1 MKPPFFIVG
10 AGRSG
15 TTLLRLMLC
24 GHRELF
30 IPPEAWFLGDMMWCL
45 PLADPLGREHL
56 LECEKL
62 ILASDRWKD
71 WKCPEEKLRQI
82 LAGCAGLDQAQMI
95 DRLFRSVFELPLE
108 VRWGEKSPKHSYI
121 ATRIGRIFPG
131 SQFVHL
137 IRDGRDV
144 TSSMLARGWFGGSAR
159 RVAEHWE
166 RCVRASSQA
175 KEFGSDRYLEVRF
188 EDLIARPESELRRI
202 CGFLRVDFEPRMLSY
217 RDQVGEFIPAGEA
230 AYHAK
235 LNAGLSTNEVG
246 KWMDTLGPWQEA
258 VFWAVVGGP
267 TEQYL
272 GDPDIRGKARLLLP
286 AAKISV
292 CVERLLAAAH
302 SKVASRGGASGHT

>member
-24 GHRELF
+24 GHQELF
-30 IPPEAWFLGDMMWCL
+30 IPPEAWFLGDIMWRL
-45 PLADPLGREHL
+45 PLAEPLGKDHL

-82 LAGCAGLDQAQMI
+82 LSGCAGLDQAQMI
-95 DRLFRSVFELPLE
+95 DRLFRSVFGLAPE

-121 ATRIGRIFPG
+121 ASRIGRIFPG
-131 SQFVHL
+131 SQFIHL

-166 RCVRASSQA
+166 RCVRSSARA
-175 KEFGSDRYLEVRF
+175 KEFGPDRYLEVRF
-188 EDLIARPESELRRI
+188 EDLIACPESELRRI
-202 CGFLRVDFEPRMLSY
+202 CGFLRVDFEPRMLAY
-217 RDQVGEFIPAGEA
+217 HNQVGEFIPAGEA
-230 AYHAK
+230 VYHAK
-235 LNAGLSTNEVG
+235 LNAGLSRDEVG
-246 KWMDTLGPWQEA
+246 KWKDSLGAWEEA
-258 VFWAVVGGP
+258 VFWAVAGGLK
-267 TEQYL
+267 EQYL
-272 GDPDIRGKARLLLP
+272 GDSPVRGKARLLLP

-292 CVERLLAAAH
+292 CLERLLAAAN
-302 SKVASRGGASGHT
+302 SKIAAREGASR